1 MGWLDKLLGR
11 EKRGGSE
18 MGGMGERPQEPAG
31 AGQQAPPMPP
41 EPREPEAPAEGEQDR
56 M

>member
-11 EKRGGSE
+11 EKRSAPE
-18 MGGMGERPQEPAG
+18 TGGMGPGPQEQAG
-31 AGQQAPPMPP
+31 GQPPPMPQ

>member
-11 EKRGGSE
+11 EKRGSGE
-18 MGGMGERPQEPAG
+18 TGGMGQRPEEQAG
-31 AGQQAPPMPP
+31 SSPPPPMPQ
-41 EPREPEAPAEGEQDR
+41 EPREPEAPAEGEQER

>member
-11 EKRGGSE
+11 EKRGAPE
-18 MGGMGERPQEPAG
+18 TGGMAERPQEQAG
-31 AGQQAPPMPP
+31 GGQPPPVP
-41 EPREPEAPAEGEQDR
+41 QEPREPEAPAEGEQER